1 MLNTDF
7 KKAIDQLQGN
17 PAAIASLALRALEVL
32 SNGQSKVV
40 DPSIPFVYGMETA
53 VCLYCNSLDK
63 SLGRLNYL
71 YPENA
76 AQWDHLYRHMSD
88 YDYDGQFSA
97 PGSAKI
103 MFLLATDEIIQRAV
117 DVGDGSGNRRLTISR
132 NSQITPVDIPL
143 TLLYPIDIVVTKAGG
158 ISVKYNLTK
167 KNPLQNI
174 STPDIEFE
182 FRKQGKITYLYFEIP
197 MLQLEVSSSVSAVT
211 GTQGLK
217 RSLSFKDKF
226 YYLRAFMR
234 NDEEDWQEMSVRH
247 NPIVIDNAVPTVIAR
262 VKEGVVDIEI
272 PQVYKNTNLLKDN
285 VRIDVYTTKGE
296 INVPIF
302 NINNTLFKASW
313 VDHDVRE
320 KELYSS
326 QMSVFTNYIIASEG
340 YITGGTNGQTFEQ
353 MRQRVVNRS
362 NKTEGIAI
370 TPNQLETQ
378 LQDDGFATLLALD
391 NITDRVFL
399 ATKQLTTP
407 DMNTSS
413 SMGALMM
420 PHSITL
426 NELTLNTD
434 STRNNQNQVTVLP
447 NALYE
452 LVNGKLL
459 LVEQQ
464 RLRNLLNQSIT
475 GIDNLI
481 NIVNDSRFYYCPYF
495 MVHDVSKNIYN
506 VKPYRLDRPR
516 IISKSIEIENTLI
529 GFSSSILSYKI
540 QIDANYGGY
549 SIYVQLSP
557 SAELQDE
564 PTENLSVQLR
574 ISDENNRYFYWFT
587 GVLVTPLDP
596 NSGKPLNDEYIYR
609 FSLPTNWEIT
619 DNEEILI
626 GPRKIPF
633 KLDGYADIFTVV
645 YKEGL
650 SQALKTQMDDM
661 IDVET
666 LPGYTLMNSA
676 NYFAVVQE
684 KVRIILGNELKH
696 LWRRA
701 RTSIEETRFQ
711 KYTQEVYEVYEENE
725 YAVDAFGAPEFTW
738 VNNQLVYTVL
748 HHKGEVK
755 LDGDGNPRVKFVPG
769 DTVVDEE
776 GNPIPIGG
784 DRGFMRQYDLM
795 LLDGKYFFA
804 THQPTVD
811 YREAIK
817 NEIDGWLGV
826 IDNYSKEL
834 LERTSVYFHPKI
846 TEGDIKIMVD
856 NNEQIYTPASQKLHI
871 VYTVDERISSNESI
885 VAAIRKTTA
894 EKLVSFFESNLT
906 ISKSDIIAMLK
917 EEMGEWV
924 IGVKLNGWLLD
935 KFETATVL
943 DNSISFSVP
952 KRLDVTSNLELIV
965 VDEVRIEFV
974 EHSMAAK

>member
-1 MLNTDF
+1 M
-7 KKAIDQLQGN
+7 I
-17 PAAIASLALRALEVL
+17 
-32 SNGQSKVV
+32 
-40 DPSIPFVYGMETA
+40 
-53 VCLYCNSLDK
+53 
-63 SLGRLNYL
+63 
-71 YPENA
+71 
-76 AQWDHLYRHMSD
+76 
-88 YDYDGQFSA
+88 
-97 PGSAKI
+97 
-103 MFLLATDEIIQRAV
+103 
-117 DVGDGSGNRRLTISR
+117 
-132 NSQITPVDIPL
+132 
-143 TLLYPIDIVVTKAGG
+143 
-158 ISVKYNLTK
+158 
-167 KNPLQNI
+167 
-174 STPDIEFE
+174 
-182 FRKQGKITYLYFEIP
+182 
-197 MLQLEVSSSVSAVT
+197 
-211 GTQGLK
+211 
-217 RSLSFKDKF
+217 
-226 YYLRAFMR
+226 
-234 NDEEDWQEMSVRH
+234 
-247 NPIVIDNAVPTVIAR
+247 
-262 VKEGVVDIEI
+262 
-272 PQVYKNTNLLKDN
+272 
-285 VRIDVYTTKGE
+285 
-296 INVPIF
+296 
-302 NINNTLFKASW
+302 
-313 VDHDVRE
+313 
-320 KELYSS
+320 
-326 QMSVFTNYIIASEG
+326 
-340 YITGGTNGQTFEQ
+340 
-353 MRQRVVNRS
+353 
-362 NKTEGIAI
+362 
-370 TPNQLETQ
+370 
-378 LQDDGFATLLALD
+378 
-391 NITDRVFL
+391 
-399 ATKQLTTP
+399 
-407 DMNTSS
+407 
-413 SMGALMM
+413 
-420 PHSITL
+420 
-426 NELTLNTD
+426 
-434 STRNNQNQVTVLP
+434 
-447 NALYE
+447 
-452 LVNGKLL
+452 
-459 LVEQQ
+459 
-464 RLRNLLNQSIT
+464 
-475 GIDNLI
+475 
-481 NIVNDSRFYYCPYF
+481 
-495 MVHDVSKNIYN
+495 HDVSKNIYN

-650 SQALKTQMDDM
+650 SQALKTRMDDM

-701 RTSIEETRFQ
+701 RTSIEETHFQ

-748 HHKGEVK
+748 HHKGEIK